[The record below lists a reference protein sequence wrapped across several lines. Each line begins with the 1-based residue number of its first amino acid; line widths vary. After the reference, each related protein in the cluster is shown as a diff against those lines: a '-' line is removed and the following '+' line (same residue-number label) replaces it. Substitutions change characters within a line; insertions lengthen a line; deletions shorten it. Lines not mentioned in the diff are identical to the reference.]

1 MEMIRQTLLVLL
13 ACLLTAA
20 PAAAKTYRWVNEEGV
35 TVYSQTPP
43 PSGEAEVVKPPPPPP
58 TGAESR
64 TPMEERLEAIE
75 ARRAEQEKRAQ
86 ERARAEAEQ
95 ERRRV
100 NCQTARRNL
109 EALQGPPRRLY
120 ATAGGE
126 FERFTEE
133 ERQARIEEAREQIEY
148 FCDE

>member
-1 MEMIRQTLLVLL
+1 MLRQTLPILL
-13 ACLLTAA
+13 ACLVAAA

-43 PSGEAEVVKPPPPPP
+43 PEVEAEVVEPPPPPP
-58 TGAESR
+58 TGAEAR
-64 TPMEERLEAIE
+64 TPMEERLKALEAQ
-75 ARRAEQEKRAQ
+75 RAEQEKEAQARAQ
-86 ERARAEAEQ
+86 AQAEAQ
-95 ERRRV
+95 RREA
-100 NCQTARRNL
+100 NCRAARRNL

-133 ERQARIEEAREQIEY
+133 DRQTRIEEAQEQIEI